1 MAVETQKYSVNQYL
15 VNNILN
21 WVQSGDIAIP
31 EIQRP
36 FVWKAAKVRDLIDSL
51 YQGFPVGYIIAWRNP
66 NVRLKDGTLSEGKKV
81 LIDGQQRVTALTAAL
96 LGQEVIDQNYKKSRI
111 TIAFHP
117 IEERFEVSNPAIRK
131 NDIWI
136 DDISTLF
143 VPEFDAFTFVVDY
156 CEKVD
161 AISQRDL
168 SNVLNRVIQLANK
181 QVGFIEL
188 DADLDI
194 DTVTEI
200 FIRIN
205 SKGVVLSQ
213 ADFAMSK
220 IASHG
225 DFGVNLRKCIDYFC
239 HLAIA
244 PEFHDQLVTSDEE
257 FGRTEYLDKISWLK
271 NDREDLYDPSYS
283 DMLHVAFTSEFGRGK
298 LSDLV
303 SLLSGR
309 NFETRSFEQSIADD
323 SFRKLEKGVL
333 RFVNET
339 NFKRFMMI
347 LRSAGFISV
356 SQIRSVMAVNFAYIL
371 YLKLVDQ
378 GMDAGSIESYVRR
391 WYVMSNLTGRYSG
404 SSETAIDEDAKD
416 IDRKGVESIL
426 GEIERGELSDAFWDV
441 QLVTDLEKA
450 TINNAQI
457 NTFFAAQ
464 VKANDR
470 GFLSRDIRVGDMIQ
484 HRGDIHH
491 MFPVKYMKQYN
502 NSRKVYN
509 QIANW
514 VYTQQEVNIRIGAKP
529 PHEYMSDVVAQCEG
543 GPLVYGAIS
552 DMDDLKAN
560 LAENAVPELILTATF
575 DDYDEF
581 LSQRRT
587 LMAKKIRH
595 YYEGL

>member
-21 WVQSGDIAIP
+21 WVQSGEIAIP

-36 FVWKAAKVRDLIDSL
+36 FVWKSAKVRDLIDSL

-96 LGQEVIDQNYKKSRI
+96 LGREVVDQNYKKSRI
-111 TIAFHP
+111 SIAFHP

-143 VPEFDAFTFVVDY
+143 APEFDPFTFVVEY

-161 AISQRDL
+161 TISQKDL
-168 SNVLNRVIQLANK
+168 SQVLNRVVQLANK

-225 DFGVNLRKCIDYFC
+225 DFGVNLRKCVDYFC

-244 PEFHDQLVTSDEE
+244 PEFYQQLVGSDKE
-257 FGRTEYLDKISWLK
+257 FGRTEYLDKISWLR

-309 NFETRSFEQSIADD
+309 NFETRSFEQPIADE

-378 GMDAGSIESYVRR
+378 GMDAGRIESYVRR
-391 WYVMSNLTGRYSG
+391 WFVMSNLTGRYSG

-416 IDRKGVESIL
+416 IDRKGVDVVL
-426 GEIERGELSDAFWDV
+426 GEIERGELSNAFWEV
-441 QLVTDLEKA
+441 QLVSDLEKA

-514 VYTQQEVNIRIGAKP
+514 VYTQQEVNIRIGKNP
-529 PHEYMSDVVAQCEG
+529 PYEYMRDVVEQCEG
-543 GPLVYGAIS
+543 GALKYGAITEL
-552 DMDDLKAN
+552 DDLKEN

-575 DDYDEF
+575 DDYEDF
-581 LSQRRT
+581 LEMRRGM
-587 LMAKKIRH
+587 MANKIKD
-595 YYEGL
+595 YYMGL